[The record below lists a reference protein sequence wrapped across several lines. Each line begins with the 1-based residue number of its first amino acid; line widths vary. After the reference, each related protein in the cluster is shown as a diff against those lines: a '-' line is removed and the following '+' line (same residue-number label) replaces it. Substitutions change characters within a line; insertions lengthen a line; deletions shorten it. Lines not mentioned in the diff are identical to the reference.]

1 MWRALVYSVAMSCE
15 RRRPLRLIM
24 AAACLVGSVAVVIA
38 APPTGLERERRLV
51 VAGAQAVS
59 TGGPIVIDGR
69 FDEPVWGQAPVIGE
83 FVQREPAEGADP
95 TERTEARFAYDG
107 VALYV
112 AIRAFDR
119 EPHRMAGLL
128 TRRDERSPSDWLKV
142 AIDSYNDHR
151 TAYEFGV
158 NPVGVKTDRYY
169 FNDGANDDGWDA
181 VWDVQVSRDAEG
193 WGAEFRIPFSQLRFA
208 RGGGPVGVAIIRD
221 LPRANETSTWPL
233 IARSV
238 NGFVSQFGT
247 INGLDAG
254 TAPKRLELM
263 PYTLAEVV
271 RSSKEAGNPLS
282 RGTDPGGSLG
292 VDLKYAVT
300 PALTLTATLNPDFGQ
315 VEADPAAVNL
325 DAFELFFAE
334 RRPFFVEGSGIFRFN
349 MDCNDGECT
358 GLLYSRRIGRA
369 PQGEVDEVDGE
380 YSAAPVAAT
389 ILGAAKL
396 TGRVGQF
403 SVGALSAVT
412 QQERA
417 TVAAGLTTSRQVV
430 EPLSSYNVL
439 RTRREFANNSNLGV
453 MLTTTARQSTAD
465 TTFLADNSV
474 VGGVDYDW
482 RLGRKYSVTG
492 FVAGSRIAGSEEA
505 ITRLQENAVHNF
517 QRPDGDYLTND
528 AAATTLDG
536 AAGGL
541 GVSKIGGERVRFSAN
556 YGFKSPGFDSND
568 LGFQRRADERTINH
582 WFQWRDQTPGKYVR
596 QYFVNLNQWAGW
608 NFGGDRLF
616 GGGNVNMHWTFQ
628 NNWRLG
634 FGVNANGG
642 GLRDRSTR
650 GGPAVKF
657 NRNVSTWH
665 YIEADNRRVLA
676 PGYEGY
682 VERDGYNSLRLNFNP
697 KVTWRPSRAIRVDG
711 GVRVNRND
719 DDAQWV
725 ENVED
730 TDGTTHYV
738 FGRLE
743 QRTVA
748 MTLRANYTLSP
759 TLSFQSYAEPFVS
772 AGRYQRYRELVNGRA
787 GVYASR
793 FQPYAYADNADF
805 NYRSFRTTNVLRWEY
820 QPGSALF
827 VVWQQGR
834 QEDGDQGD
842 FRFGRDFG
850 GLFSSNSRNVFLVKF
865 SKWFNF

>member
-1 MWRALVYSVAMSCE
+1 MWAMHHERSTTLPARLVIGCVLAVLPALAVGAPRAE
-15 RRRPLRLIM
+15 RAERAV
-24 AAACLVGSVAVVIA
+24 AAA
-38 APPTGLERERRLV
+38 T
-51 VAGAQAVS
+51 AQAVS
-59 TGGPIVIDGR
+59 TGAPIVIDGR
-69 FDEPVWGQAPVIGE
+69 FDEAIWAQAPLIGE
-83 FVQREPAEGADP
+83 FVQREPAEGAEP
-95 TERTEARFAYDG
+95 TERTEARLAYDDA
-107 VALYV
+107 ALYV

-119 EPHRMAGLL
+119 EPTRMAGML

-142 AIDSYNDHR
+142 AIDSYYDRR

-169 FNDGANDDGWDA
+169 FNDGASDDSWDA
-181 VWDVQVSRDAEG
+181 VWDVQVTRDAEG
-193 WGAEFRIPFSQLRFA
+193 WRAEFRIPFSQLRFA
-208 RGGGPVGVAIIRD
+208 QGGGAVGVAIIRD
-221 LPRANETSTWPL
+221 LPRANETATWPL

-238 NGFVSQFGT
+238 NGFVSQFAT
-247 INGLDAG
+247 VTGLETG
-254 TAPKRLELM
+254 RSPKRLEFM
-263 PYTLAEVV
+263 PYTVGEVV
-271 RSSKEAGNPLS
+271 RATPDEGNPLS
-282 RGTDPGGSLG
+282 RATDPGMNVG

-334 RRPFFVEGSGIFRFN
+334 RRPFFVEGSGVFRFN

-369 PQGEVDEVDGE
+369 PQGSATTDDGE
-380 YSAAPVAAT
+380 YSAAPTAAT

-417 TVAAGLTTSRQVV
+417 TIASGLSQRRQVV
-430 EPLSSYNVL
+430 EPLTSFNVL

-453 MLTTTARQSTAD
+453 MLTTTARQGTAE
-465 TTFLADNSV
+465 TAFLADNAV

-482 RLGRKYSVTG
+482 RLGRKYSITG
-492 FVAGSRIAGSEEA
+492 FLSGSHVRGSAEA
-505 ITRLQENAVHNF
+505 ITRLQKNAVHNF
-517 QRPDGDYLTND
+517 QRPDGDYLTLD
-528 AAATTLDG
+528 ESATALGG
-536 AAGGL
+536 AAGAL

-568 LGFQRRADERTINH
+568 LGFQRRADERTMNH

-596 QYFVNLNQWAGW
+596 QYMLNVNQWAGW

-628 NNWRLG
+628 NNWRTG
-634 FGVNANGG
+634 FGFNVNGG
-642 GLRDRSTR
+642 GVRDRSTR
-650 GGPAVKF
+650 GGPVVKF
-657 NRNVSTWH
+657 NRNLSLWH
-665 YIEADNRRVLA
+665 YVEGDNRRVLA
-676 PGYEGY
+676 PGYNGY
-682 VERDGYNSLRLNFNP
+682 YERDGYGTFRMNANP
-697 KVTWRPSRAIRVDG
+697 QVVWRPTRAVRVDG
-711 GVRVNRND
+711 GVRFNLNN

-725 ENVED
+725 ENV
-730 TDGTTHYV
+730 DGADGVTHHV

-748 MTLRANYTLSP
+748 MTLRANYTMSP
-759 TLSFQSYAEPFVS
+759 NLSFQSYAEPFVS
-772 AGRYQRYRELVNGRA
+772 AGRYQRFRELVNGRA
-787 GVYASR
+787 IAYPDR

-834 QEDGDQGD
+834 QDDGDRGD

-850 GLFSSNSRNVFLVKF
+850 GLFSSASRNVFLVKF
-865 SKWFNF
+865 SYWFNY